1 MCLYARTNKVGSECS
16 TDLGVTE
23 SEWEAMTEEERDD
36 LVKEFLGDIFECWVK
51 PAND

>member
-1 MCLYARTNKVGSECS
+1 MPEQIRLDLNVRLT
-16 TDLGVTE
+16 LGVTE